1 MRAYLNAAVLS
12 AGATGLAVL
21 GLRAP
26 DPLVAIAAI
35 AAGTCLLAWLAAQAS
50 TTQESG
56 LALANPAWALT
67 LAVQQRLA
75 WTQLLPLWAGHVVG
89 AIAAGFGAAL
99 NLVTLV
105 GLGIAGFVSWP
116 LAAILAAA
124 VLAGAGAAG
133 ASASMFVA
141 ADDVPG
147 ERVRLNM

>member
-1 MRAYLNAAVLS
+1 M
-12 AGATGLAVL
+12 
-21 GLRAP
+21 
-26 DPLVAIAAI
+26 
-35 AAGTCLLAWLAAQAS
+35 
-50 TTQESG
+50 
-56 LALANPAWALT
+56 
-67 LAVQQRLA
+67 
-75 WTQLLPLWAGHVVG
+75 WAGHVVG

>member
-12 AGATGLAVL
+12 AVATGLAVL

-50 TTQESG
+50 TSQESG

-67 LAVQQRLA
+67 
-75 WTQLLPLWAGHVVG
+75 
-89 AIAAGFGAAL
+89 
-99 NLVTLV
+99 
-105 GLGIAGFVSWP
+105 
-116 LAAILAAA
+116 
-124 VLAGAGAAG
+124 LAGAGAAG

-147 ERVRLNM
+147 